1 MWAASLPG
9 EALLM
14 HGAINC
20 NQNAIELMKG
30 NTMQTSKVRA
40 LSAAILILVGLGISA
55 RAQTWAKVKHQPA
68 FQTDTALL
76 LTDGTVMMHEIMS
89 PNWWRLTP
97 DKTGSYLK
105 GKWTKLASMQ
115 STYSPLYFAS
125 QVLPDGRV
133 LVEGGEY
140 NLGSQ
145 SETNQGAIYDPVA
158 NTWTTV
164 NPPSGWANIGDSPA
178 IVLPNGTFFIGNAF
192 STQTAAFNPVNL
204 TWSFVGSGKKDSFSE
219 EGWTILPDGT
229 VLTVDTENGTQA
241 EKYIPSTSKW
251 VSAGSTKVVLPNNG
265 GLGIVPEMGPIVL
278 LPNGTAFAMGA
289 TMHTATYTPPK
300 NPAKAGTW
308 QVGPDFPGGNDM
320 ADAPAAVLPSGNV
333 LCVTSPGVFN
343 NPVSVF
349 EFDGTQFNAVPAPA
363 SAKNITS
370 YEGRLLVL
378 PTGQVLFNVADG
390 ATKDVEIYTPVG
402 TYNPSWAPTITSVPA
417 TVTRGSTYQIS
428 GTQFNGLDA
437 GAAYGDDV
445 QMESNYPLVR
455 ITNVKTKHVFYART
469 HDHSTMGVATG
480 SKTVSTNF
488 DVPAAAETGAS
499 TIVVVANGIPSV
511 AANVTVQ

>member
-1 MWAASLPG
+1 MR
-9 EALLM
+9 
-14 HGAINC
+14 
-20 NQNAIELMKG
+20 
-30 NTMQTSKVRA
+30 TSKAGA
-40 LSAAILILVGLGISA
+40 LSVAAMAMVLTLASA
-55 RAQTWAKVKHQPA
+55 AGAQTWKKIGHQPT

-97 DKTGSYLK
+97 NLKGSYQK
-105 GKWTKLASMQ
+105 GTWSQLASMQ
-115 STYSPLYFAS
+115 STYGPLYFAS

-145 SETNQGAIYDPVA
+145 SETNLGAIYDPTT

-164 NPPSGWANIGDSPA
+164 NPPSGWTNIGDSPA
-178 IVLPNGTFFIGNAF
+178 IVLPDGTFLIGNAF
-192 STQTAAFNPVNL
+192 STQTAAFDPSNL
-204 TWSFVGSGKKDSFSE
+204 SWSFVGSGKKDSFSE
-219 EGWTILPDGT
+219 EGWALLPDNS

-241 EKYIPSTSKW
+241 EKFLPATSKW
-251 VSAGSTKVVLPNNG
+251 VSAGSTKVLLPNSG

-278 LPNGTAFAMGA
+278 LPSGQAFAMGA
-289 TMHTATYTPPK
+289 TTHTATYTPPA
-300 NPAKAGTW
+300 NPTQPGTW
-308 QVGPDFPGGNDM
+308 QAGPDFPGGNDM

-333 LCVTSPGVFN
+333 LCITSPGVFN
-343 NPVSVF
+343 NPVSVY
-349 EFDGTQFNAVPAPA
+349 EFDGTSFNSVPAPA
-363 SAKNITS
+363 SAKHITS

-378 PTGQVLFNVADG
+378 PTGQVLFDVADG
-390 ATKDVEIYTPVG
+390 ATKDVELYTPAG
-402 TYNPSWAPTITSVPA
+402 SPNSAWAPTITSAPA

-445 QMESNYPLVR
+445 QMNTNYPLVR
-455 ITNVKTKHVFYART
+455 ITNNKTKHVFYART

-480 SKTVSTNF
+480 SQTVSTNF

-499 TIVVVANGIPSV
+499 TIIVVANGIPSSS
-511 AANVTVQ
+511 ASVTVQ